1 MLSLMLLFGI
11 LFVNLLGP
19 AGEEEMEVVAALV
32 PLGAQLLAPLL
43 LQLLQTRPPPLVSLL
58 PSWLIK
64 ELE

>member
-43 LQLLQTRPPPLVSLL
+43 LQLLQT
-58 PSWLIK
+58 
-64 ELE
+64 